1 LGWRGNGLWVYGL
14 YQFAPNLLQT
24 RNYDAIHPCNSPVQR
39 NNRLRMQMRRI
50 GLESKDEAQV
60 KEARVPRSL
69 SLDGFQNSDWF
80 ELIVEGVPV
89 ALLMADQE
97 QRISLVNRNTEAL
110 FGYSRAEL
118 IGERLELLV
127 PQRYRPQHAAHVSTY
142 LEAPTQ
148 RRMGAGRELFGRR
161 KNATEMPIEI
171 GLNPIRTAQG
181 VFTLASIIDIT
192 ERNRAAAVAGQMAAL
207 VESADDAIVA
217 KTLDGIIRSWN
228 PGAERLLGYSAKE
241 IIGQPVTR
249 LLPHD
254 HLDEEAMIL
263 GRVVR
268 GERVEQFETLRR
280 RSDGSL
286 VEVSLTISPIR
297 DGSGAIVGA
306 SKIMRD
312 ITKRKRSEQE
322 LRRSNAELAQKNT
335 ELDNFVYT
343 ASHDLRSPL
352 LGISSIV
359 QWILE
364 DDRALAEE
372 SRGRLGLI
380 LGRIERMKQLLTD
393 IRDYARTEGKGVPSG
408 TPVSAATLAAN
419 VAATAHVPP
428 GFSIRVDPSLESVQ
442 VARVPLEQV
451 LHNLIDNAIK
461 HHDRPAGTV
470 TIAVQAQAP
479 WLRFSVIDDGPG
491 IPEEYRESIFEMFKT
506 LKPRDE
512 VEGSGMGLALVRK
525 IVGRMG
531 GRCGVDAAA
540 KRGSHFWFEWPTN
553 RAVPSGEN

>member
-1 LGWRGNGLWVYGL
+1 MQLGHFV
-14 YQFAPNLLQT
+14 LQ
-24 RNYDAIHPCNSPVQR
+24 C
-39 NNRLRMQMRRI
+39 L
-50 GLESKDEAQV
+50 
-60 KEARVPRSL
+60 KEARRPSAQLRWMRGSVQGCAVPRSL
-69 SLDGFQNSDWF
+69 SFDGIRESDWF

-89 ALLMADQE
+89 ALLMADQNR
-97 QRISLVNRNTEAL
+97 RIALVNRNTETL
-110 FGYSRAEL
+110 FGYSRSEL

-127 PQRYRPQHAAHVSTY
+127 PQRFRGQHAAQVSTY
-142 LEAPTQ
+142 LHAPTQ

-161 KNATEMPIEI
+161 KDATEMPIEI
-171 GLNPIRTAQG
+171 GLNPIRTAEG
-181 VFTLASIIDIT
+181 VFTLASIVDIT
-192 ERNRAAAVAGQMAAL
+192 ERKRTEVVEGQMAAL

-217 KTLDGIIRSWN
+217 KSLDGIIRSWN
-228 PGAERLLGYSAKE
+228 PSAERLLGYSAKE
-241 IIGQPVTR
+241 MIGQPVTR
-249 LLPHD
+249 LLPED
-254 HLDEEAMIL
+254 RLGEEAMIL
-263 GRVVR
+263 GRIGL

-280 RSDGSL
+280 KNDGSMI
-286 VEVSLTISPIR
+286 EVSLTISPIR
-297 DGSGAIVGA
+297 DANGVIVGA

-312 ITKRKRSEQE
+312 ITARKRSERE
-322 LRRSNAELAQKNT
+322 LRRSNAELAQANT

-343 ASHDLRSPL
+343 ASHDLRAPL
-352 LGISSIV
+352 TGISSIV

-364 DDRALAEE
+364 DDRSLAEE

-393 IRDYARTEGKGVPSG
+393 IRDYARTDGKAAPSG
-408 TPVSAATLAAN
+408 TPVSAATLVAN

-442 VARVPLEQV
+442 VPRVPLEQV
-451 LHNLIDNAIK
+451 LHNLVSNAIK

-470 TIAVQAQAP
+470 IVSVQHQGP

-491 IPEEYRESIFEMFKT
+491 VPEEYRETIFEMFKT

-531 GRCGVDAAA
+531 GRCGVDPAA
-540 KRGSHFWFEWPTN
+540 KGGSHFWFEWPPIG
-553 RAVPSGEN
+553 RSARGES